1 MVFDRIAWSKTDS
14 LVGTHNVTLYVVAV
28 PNRSFEVPREVVGY
42 SFWSTD
48 FLLFGETRIK
58 TDSVSLA
65 KIRIGKLIEAGLA
78 INWEAFRIVEVTY
91 EHESFEV
98 ATCRCFQLNV
108 LILLASVVKTSDS

>member
-14 LVGTHNVTLYVVAV
+14 LVWTHNVTLYMVAV
-28 PNRSFEVPREVVGY
+28 PYWGIEVPREVVGY

-48 FLLFGETRIK
+48 FLLFGETRIE
-58 TDSVSLA
+58 TNSVSLA

-78 INWEAFRIVEVTY
+78 INREAFRIVEITY

-98 ATCRCFQLNV
+98 ATYRCFQFDV